1 MIDELYLVPRRRERR
16 GRSGGQPRGT
26 VADNALSGQ
35 LFERPPAAGRVRP
48 GGQPVVIVM
57 RSHLVASGDDAADK
71 VRAVEGKI
79 GRRVKRG
86 PQLQPRE
93 QVQQELQ
100 PLGS

>member
-1 MIDELYLVPRRRERR
+1 MPRQA
-16 GRSGGQPRGT
+16 QPAACT
-26 VADNALSGQ
+26 
-35 LFERPPAAGRVRP
+35 AGRVRP

-100 PLGS
+100 PLGADRKLGAEIDSAARCSRLIFSWESLLNI

>member
-1 MIDELYLVPRRRERR
+1 
-16 GRSGGQPRGT
+16 
-26 VADNALSGQ
+26 
-35 LFERPPAAGRVRP
+35 
-48 GGQPVVIVM
+48 M

-100 PLGS
+100 PLGADRKLGAEIDSAAPFERKIELSTSKPSVTVIGGWRYGKSFSIHGTTPAETSPT

>member
-1 MIDELYLVPRRRERR
+1 
-16 GRSGGQPRGT
+16 
-26 VADNALSGQ
+26 
-35 LFERPPAAGRVRP
+35 
-48 GGQPVVIVM
+48 M